1 MQYLSEFFL
10 LAVAIQMALISPGS
24 DFMIIL
30 KQTINQGKKH
40 AYCSTLGIGFG
51 IAIHVA
57 YAFFGLAIILK
68 AFPHFL
74 DFIRIL
80 GAIYLVY
87 LGITS
92 LRSNAGKIKIQSEK
106 VKAYSFKKSFMIG
119 FLCNLLNPK
128 APLFVISSF
137 TTIVSINTPFYI
149 KSLYG
154 LYWVLACIF
163 WFMLVANILSR
174 EKNMNFLNKYR
185 NIIDKFIGIILIL
198 LGLKLVF

>member
-10 LAVAIQMALISPGS
+10 LAVAIQMALISPGP

-30 KQTINQGKKH
+30 KQTINQSKKH
-40 AYCSTLGIGFG
+40 AYCSSLGMGFG
-51 IAIHVA
+51 ITIHVA
-57 YAFFGLAIILK
+57 YTFFGLAIILK
-68 AFPHFL
+68 SFPHFL
-74 DFIRIL
+74 DFIKIL
-80 GAIYLVY
+80 GAIYLIY

-92 LRSNAGKIKIQSEK
+92 LRSNVGKIKIQSEK
-106 VKAYSFKKSFMIG
+106 SKAYSFKKSFMLG

-128 APLFVISSF
+128 ATLFVVSIF

-154 LYWVLACIF
+154 LYWVLATIF
-163 WFMLVANILSR
+163 WYMLVASILSR

-185 NIIDKFIGIILIL
+185 NIIDKFIGIVLIL

>member
-10 LAVAIQMALISPGS
+10 LAVAIQMALISPGP
-24 DFMIIL
+24 DFMIVL
-30 KQTINQGKKH
+30 KQTINQGKKE
-40 AYCSTLGIGFG
+40 AYYSSLGMGFG

-57 YAFFGLAIILK
+57 YTFFGLVIILK

-80 GAIYLVY
+80 GAIYLIY

-92 LRSNAGKIKIQSEK
+92 FQSNVEKIKIQSEK
-106 VKAYSFKKSFMIG
+106 SKKYSFKKSFMLG

-128 APLFVISSF
+128 ATLFVVSIF

-149 KSLYG
+149 KSFYG
-154 LYWVLACIF
+154 LYWVLATIF
-163 WFMLVANILSR
+163 WYMLVANILSR

-185 NIIDKFIGIILIL
+185 NIIDKFIGIVLIL
-198 LGLKLVF
+198 LGLKMVF